1 MAAGKIYK
9 DIPRMLYMLQII
21 EQYNN
26 QMQLGAEDDIKYLV
40 EKTNNILK
48 LTNPKQIVDDFT
60 YCAKLVNNF
69 YQSIDNEWFNAL
81 KKAEELKKRQELE
94 RGW

>member
-48 LTNPKQIVDDFT
+48 LNNPKQFVDDFK
-60 YCAKLVNNF
+60 YCENFVNNF
-69 YQSIDNEWFNAL
+69 YHSFDNEWFNAL

>member
-1 MAAGKIYK
+1 MAACKIYK

-26 QMQLGAEDDIKYLV
+26 QMRIGAEDDIKYLV

-48 LTNPKQIVDDFT
+48 LTDPKQIVTDFT
-60 YCAKLVNNF
+60 YCAKLINDF
-69 YQSIDNEWFNAL
+69 YYSIDTEWVITL
-81 KKAEELKKRQELE
+81 KKAEELKKQQD
-94 RGW
+94 

>member
-48 LTNPKQIVDDFT
+48 LTDPKQIVDDFT
-60 YCAKLVNNF
+60 YCTKLINAF
-69 YQSIDNEWFNAL
+69 YYSIDPEWFNVL
-81 KKAEELKKRQELE
+81 KKLKN
-94 RGW
+94 

>member
-40 EKTNNILK
+40 EKN
-48 LTNPKQIVDDFT
+48 
-60 YCAKLVNNF
+60 
-69 YQSIDNEWFNAL
+69 
-81 KKAEELKKRQELE
+81 
-94 RGW
+94 